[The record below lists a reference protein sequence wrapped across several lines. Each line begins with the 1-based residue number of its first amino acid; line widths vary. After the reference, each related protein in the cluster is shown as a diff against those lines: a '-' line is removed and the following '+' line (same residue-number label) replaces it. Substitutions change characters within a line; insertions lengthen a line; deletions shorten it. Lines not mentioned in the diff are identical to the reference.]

1 MRKITKKFLGLLL
14 TGTMILSMVACGSGS
29 AEDETTASN
38 STDVATTTQA
48 EAEEASTGDLDMSE
62 TVKIGVL
69 VSDATSAEALGRR
82 AYLEKYIQSQYNVEF
97 VYSDEL
103 KDAAGEKSAI
113 DTMITNNCKSIISES
128 SFDRPAQIEQCESAG
143 VYYAVAAGT
152 LTEEEYETY
161 KGYKYYIGATGPSLN
176 VEYETGYNMAKYYL
190 DQGKKNYAIFGGAVA
205 YRTEMHVYRV
215 AGMIM
220 AMIEAGGDGANYQ
233 GASDMGSIIGML
245 MEQGEVV
252 PCEIG
257 NGIAISGYLGGYDMD
272 DAWFAKGTEMAQ
284 TSGLEVLLAVGSGAD
299 FFGTAVAGTDVK
311 IASVDAFA
319 DSYAEAMKAGTLDYM
334 SGKFSAYDAGIFMAA
349 YRAAL
354 GSPIKTPEGNAFA
367 VDMGYWTVTSSE
379 EFDNCLKVDVDTSNP
394 VITKED
400 LDTLLTAD
408 YAAFES
414 FVSNYDFETLSK

>member
-62 TVKIGVL
+62 TIKIGVL

-82 AYLEKYIQSQYNVEF
+82 AYLGE
-97 VYSDEL
+97 VYSESVQRRICLLPDEL

-233 GASDMGSIIGML
+233 GQATWVQL
-245 MEQGEVV
+245 
-252 PCEIG
+252 
-257 NGIAISGYLGGYDMD
+257 
-272 DAWFAKGTEMAQ
+272 
-284 TSGLEVLLAVGSGAD
+284 
-299 FFGTAVAGTDVK
+299 
-311 IASVDAFA
+311 
-319 DSYAEAMKAGTLDYM
+319 
-334 SGKFSAYDAGIFMAA
+334 
-349 YRAAL
+349 
-354 GSPIKTPEGNAFA
+354 
-367 VDMGYWTVTSSE
+367 
-379 EFDNCLKVDVDTSNP
+379 
-394 VITKED
+394 
-400 LDTLLTAD
+400 
-408 YAAFES
+408 
-414 FVSNYDFETLSK
+414 

>member
-38 STDVATTTQA
+38 STDVVTTTQA
-48 EAEEASTGDLDMSE
+48 EAEEAATGDLDMSE

-161 KGYKYYIGATGPSLN
+161 KGYKYYIGATGP
-176 VEYETGYNMAKYYL
+176 
-190 DQGKKNYAIFGGAVA
+190 
-205 YRTEMHVYRV
+205 
-215 AGMIM
+215 
-220 AMIEAGGDGANYQ
+220 
-233 GASDMGSIIGML
+233 
-245 MEQGEVV
+245 
-252 PCEIG
+252 
-257 NGIAISGYLGGYDMD
+257 
-272 DAWFAKGTEMAQ
+272 
-284 TSGLEVLLAVGSGAD
+284 
-299 FFGTAVAGTDVK
+299 
-311 IASVDAFA
+311 
-319 DSYAEAMKAGTLDYM
+319 
-334 SGKFSAYDAGIFMAA
+334 
-349 YRAAL
+349 
-354 GSPIKTPEGNAFA
+354 
-367 VDMGYWTVTSSE
+367 
-379 EFDNCLKVDVDTSNP
+379 
-394 VITKED
+394 
-400 LDTLLTAD
+400 
-408 YAAFES
+408 
-414 FVSNYDFETLSK
+414 